1 MRLCVL
7 RLFRY
12 RNPALGTPVRRDAL
26 PTMLMRPLE
35 RYAVGRAHVYP
46 ARCPRRSPAASR
58 VTL

>member
-46 ARCPRRSPAASR
+46 ARCPRRSPR
-58 VTL
+58 CE